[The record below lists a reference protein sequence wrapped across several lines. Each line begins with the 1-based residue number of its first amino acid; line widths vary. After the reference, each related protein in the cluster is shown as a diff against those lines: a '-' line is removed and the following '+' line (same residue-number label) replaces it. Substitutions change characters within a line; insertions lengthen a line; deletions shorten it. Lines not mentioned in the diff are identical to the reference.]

1 MSFACEGIITG
12 YTVALSMRDSG
23 RGDLNPGVIQVW
35 RKSTSQLGSYY
46 NTGFG
51 IAINETLCVGG
62 LTNVS
67 SEMFYCNLNQSTTKV
82 AVQPG
87 DILGLELPTLAWYN
101 DDIRL
106 AFART
111 SSGPTNYMFNTR
123 ERLSMYSGALL
134 WRNRVLPQILLEVGS
149 SK

>member
-46 NTGFG
+46 NTGFD

-62 LTNVS
+62 LTNAS
-67 SEMFYCNLNQSTTKV
+67 SEMFHCNLNQSTTRV

-87 DILGLELPTLAWYN
+87 DILGLELPPSERYN

-106 AFART
+106 AFAKT
-111 SSGPTNYMFNTR
+111 SSGPTNYGFNTM